1 MAEKLKDFEYYMNL
15 NYPIKYWNDDDGFFI
30 EIPDLPGCMT
40 FCEKFNQINEVAED
54 AKKSWISSRIERG
67 LEVPEPRNE
76 EDFSGK
82 ILLRLTKSLHRTLSN
97 QAKREGVSL
106 NQYILG
112 LLSGKSSV
120 AEVGSKVIEKIEA
133 IKEPQGV
140 SASSVFEIRTSA
152 EPRRCLTFKSHRYAQ
167 SELSKQSGVDVGI
180 NDETFKSEIVP
191 QTGRLIN

>member
-1 MAEKLKDFEYYMNL
+1 MVEKLKDFEYYMKL

-40 FCEKFNQINEVAED
+40 FCEEFNQISEMAED
-54 AKKSWISSRIERG
+54 AKKSWISSRLERG
-67 LEVPEPRNE
+67 LKIPEPRNE

-112 LLSGKSSV
+112 LLSSKSSA
-120 AEVGSKVIEKIEA
+120 AEVGNKVIERIEEINKSQHFSLGEVA
-133 IKEPQGV
+133 IVEP
-140 SASSVFEIRTSA
+140 
-152 EPRRCLTFKSHRYAQ
+152 
-167 SELSKQSGVDVGI
+167 
-180 NDETFKSEIVP
+180 
-191 QTGRLIN
+191 

>member
-40 FCEKFNQINEVAED
+40 FCDEFSQINEMAED
-54 AKKSWISSRIERG
+54 AKRSWISSRLERG

-82 ILLRLTKSLHRTLSN
+82 ILLRLPKSLHRALSN

-106 NQYILG
+106 NQYMLG
-112 LLSGKSSV
+112 LLSSKSSV
-120 AEVGSKVIEKIEA
+120 EEVGNKLIERIEE
-133 IKEPQGV
+133 INESQRF
-140 SASSVFEIRTSA
+140 SASSVSNVKTR
-152 EPRRCLTFKSHRYAQ
+152 
-167 SELSKQSGVDVGI
+167 SGPL
-180 NDETFKSEIVP
+180 F
-191 QTGRLIN
+191 